1 MRHIRFRRVT
11 YIMAA
16 VFLNVSVTA
25 AEEEIARPEQ
35 LVTLS
40 QATLEHFI
48 ADPNMTWF
56 RNNVSSAKA
65 IFIVPELLKAGFWFG
80 GSGGSGALLARDSK
94 TGNWSYPAF
103 YTMGNVTFGLQIGA
117 ELSEVVLMVM
127 TEKGLDS
134 MLSTS
139 VNLGA
144 DASVAAGPVGAGAK
158 VATADILAFSRSK
171 GIFAGL
177 TVEGAAI
184 AVRDKW
190 NHAYYG
196 KAVTP
201 VDILVRRSVS
211 NEQAD
216 ALRSLVGKA
225 AGGS

>member
-1 MRHIRFRRVT
+1 
-11 YIMAA
+11 
-16 VFLNVSVTA
+16 
-25 AEEEIARPEQ
+25 
-35 LVTLS
+35 
-40 QATLEHFI
+40 
-48 ADPNMTWF
+48 
-56 RNNVSSAKA
+56 
-65 IFIVPELLKAGFWFG
+65 
-80 GSGGSGALLARDSK
+80 
-94 TGNWSYPAF
+94 
-103 YTMGNVTFGLQIGA
+103 MGNVTFGLQIGA

-225 AGGS
+225 AGGG